1 MSSGKNFSSE
11 AKALFELPFSSAAA
25 IPLPPPSLYLQLV
38 PVKDRELFRA
48 YIFYLFLLLRR
59 GMRRRGLHPKSF
71 NLLYRAVSRTW
82 PRRTL
87 LGFLQKE
94 FIARNLSLSLL
105 LEPLDGFEWLSKN
118 RYPLEFS
125 AASPI
130 WLQVISPFSRLVAV
144 LNNQTPPFYQPFAA
158 LAFVYAAVYVL
169 AVTSAAV
176 ALEGARVSVDAACLR
191 RSLPLQQKEMLQL
204 FAAASGFLFRLKTG
218 FFVGLSRRLIRLLP
232 DVSASAAA
240 VAGSSFATGSSASAA
255 AAATVGSSS
264 AVCSPASA
272 AAGSQGTAGSSASA
286 LCRKINFFVYVNAFL
301 YGLWHTLIT
310 KNKTRDLHQL

>member
-1 MSSGKNFSSE
+1 MFSDRSFSAE

-25 IPLPPPSLYLQLV
+25 IPLPTPALYLRLV
-38 PVKDRELFRA
+38 PAKDRELLQA
-48 YIFYLFLLLRR
+48 YVFYLFLLS
-59 GMRRRGLHPKSF
+59 RRGLRQKGRHPKSF

-82 PRRTL
+82 PGRTL

-169 AVTSAAV
+169 AVPSAAV
-176 ALEGARVSVDAACLR
+176 ALDGARVSVDAACLR

-240 VAGSSFATGSSASAA
+240 ATGSSFATGSSVS

-310 KNKTRDLHQL
+310 RNKTRDLHQL

>member
-11 AKALFELPFSSAAA
+11 AKALFELPFSTAAA

-38 PVKDRELFRA
+38 PAKDR
-48 YIFYLFLLLRR
+48 LLRR
-59 GMRRRGLHPKSF
+59 GMHRRGLHPKSF

-82 PRRTL
+82 PGRTL

-169 AVTSAAV
+169 AVPSAAV

-240 VAGSSFATGSSASAA
+240 VAGSSFATGSSVSAA
-255 AAATVGSSS
+255 AD
-264 AVCSPASA
+264 
-272 AAGSQGTAGSSASA
+272 SQGTAGSSASA

-310 KNKTRDLHQL
+310 RNKTRDLHQL

>member
-1 MSSGKNFSSE
+1 MFSDRSFSAE

-25 IPLPPPSLYLQLV
+25 IPLPTPALYLRLV
-38 PVKDRELFRA
+38 PAKDRELLQA
-48 YIFYLFLLLRR
+48 YVFYLFLLS
-59 GMRRRGLHPKSF
+59 RRGLRQKGRHPKSF
-71 NLLYRAVSRTW
+71 NLLYRAVSRIW
-82 PRRTL
+82 PGRTL

-169 AVTSAAV
+169 AMPAV
-176 ALEGARVSVDAACLR
+176 AAALEKARVSVDVVSLR
-191 RSLPLQQKEMLQL
+191 RGLPLQQKETLQL

-218 FFVGLSRRLIRLLP
+218 FFVGLSRRLIRLVP
-232 DVSASAAA
+232 D
-240 VAGSSFATGSSASAA
+240 AA
-255 AAATVGSSS
+255 AAAPASASAGSPAIVYSPTS
-264 AVCSPASA
+264 ASTNFSAPAGSPASTSA
-272 AAGSQGTAGSSASA
+272 DSSVPV

-301 YGLWHTLIT
+301 YGLWHTLTI
-310 KNKTRDLHQL
+310 KNKTRGLEQL

>member
-1 MSSGKNFSSE
+1 
-11 AKALFELPFSSAAA
+11 
-25 IPLPPPSLYLQLV
+25 
-38 PVKDRELFRA
+38 
-48 YIFYLFLLLRR
+48 
-59 GMRRRGLHPKSF
+59 MRRRGLHPKSF

-82 PRRTL
+82 PGRTL

-169 AVTSAAV
+169 AVPSAAV
-176 ALEGARVSVDAACLR
+176 ALEGQGYRLMRLVCAAACRCSKRKCCSFLPLR
-191 RSLPLQQKEMLQL
+191 RD
-204 FAAASGFLFRLKTG
+204 
-218 FFVGLSRRLIRLLP
+218 FFFG
-232 DVSASAAA
+232 
-240 VAGSSFATGSSASAA
+240 
-255 AAATVGSSS
+255 
-264 AVCSPASA
+264 
-272 AAGSQGTAGSSASA
+272 
-286 LCRKINFFVYVNAFL
+286 
-301 YGLWHTLIT
+301 
-310 KNKTRDLHQL
+310 

>member
-59 GMRRRGLHPKSF
+59 GMHRRGLHPKSF

-82 PRRTL
+82 PGRTL

-169 AVTSAAV
+169 AVPSAAV

-240 VAGSSFATGSSASAA
+240 ATGSSFATGSSVS

-301 YGLWHTLIT
+301 YGLWHILIT

>member
-1 MSSGKNFSSE
+1 MFSDRSFSAE

-25 IPLPPPSLYLQLV
+25 IPLPTPALYLRLV
-38 PVKDRELFRA
+38 PAKDRELLQA
-48 YIFYLFLLLRR
+48 YVFYLFLLS
-59 GMRRRGLHPKSF
+59 RRGLRQKGRHPKSF

-82 PRRTL
+82 PGRTL

-169 AVTSAAV
+169 AMPAV
-176 ALEGARVSVDAACLR
+176 AAALEKARVSVDVVSLR
-191 RSLPLQQKEMLQL
+191 RGLPLQQKEMLQL
-204 FAAASGFLFRLKTG
+204 FAAASGFLFRLKIG
-218 FFVGLSRRLIRLLP
+218 FFIGLSRRLIRLLP
-232 DVSASAAA
+232 D
-240 VAGSSFATGSSASAA
+240 AA
-255 AAATVGSSS
+255 AAAPASASAGSPAIVCSPTSASTNFSS
-264 AVCSPASA
+264 PASFSAPVCSPASA
-272 AAGSQGTAGSSASA
+272 PV

-301 YGLWHTLIT
+301 YGLWHTLTI
-310 KNKTRDLHQL
+310 KNKTRGLEQL

>member
-59 GMRRRGLHPKSF
+59 GMRRRGLYPKSF

-169 AVTSAAV
+169 AVPSAAV

>member
-1 MSSGKNFSSE
+1 MSSGKNFFSE

-82 PRRTL
+82 PGRTL

-144 LNNQTPPFYQPFAA
+144 LNNQTPPFYQPWLLFM
-158 LAFVYAAVYVL
+158 
-169 AVTSAAV
+169 
-176 ALEGARVSVDAACLR
+176 
-191 RSLPLQQKEMLQL
+191 LPYMYW
-204 FAAASGFLFRLKTG
+204 LFRLLPRHWRG
-218 FFVGLSRRLIRLLP
+218 QGYRLMRL
-232 DVSASAAA
+232 VCAAA
-240 VAGSSFATGSSASAA
+240 CRCSKRKCCSFL
-255 AAATVGSSS
+255 
-264 AVCSPASA
+264 P
-272 AAGSQGTAGSSASA
+272 
-286 LCRKINFFVYVNAFL
+286 LRRDFFF
-301 YGLWHTLIT
+301 G
-310 KNKTRDLHQL
+310 

>member
-11 AKALFELPFSSAAA
+11 AKALFELPFSTAAA

-38 PVKDRELFRA
+38 PAKDRELFRA
-48 YIFYLFLLLRR
+48 YIFYLFLLLQR
-59 GMRRRGLHPKSF
+59 GMHRRGLHPKSF

-82 PRRTL
+82 PGRTL

-169 AVTSAAV
+169 AVPSAAA
-176 ALEGARVSVDAACLR
+176 ALEGARVSVDVACLR

-218 FFVGLSRRLIRLLP
+218 FFVGLSRRLIRLWP
-232 DVSASAAA
+232 DVSAS
-240 VAGSSFATGSSASAA
+240 
-255 AAATVGSSS
+255 AATVGSSS

-310 KNKTRDLHQL
+310 RNKTRDLHQL

>member
-1 MSSGKNFSSE
+1 MSSGKNFFSE

-48 YIFYLFLLLRR
+48 YVFYLFLLLRR

-82 PRRTL
+82 PGRTL

-169 AVTSAAV
+169 AVPSAAV
-176 ALEGARVSVDAACLR
+176 ALDGARVSVDAACLR

-240 VAGSSFATGSSASAA
+240 ATGSSFAT
-255 AAATVGSSS
+255 GSSS

-310 KNKTRDLHQL
+310 RNKTRDLHQL

>member
-1 MSSGKNFSSE
+1 MSSGKNFFSE

-82 PRRTL
+82 PGRTL

-169 AVTSAAV
+169 AVPSAAV

-218 FFVGLSRRLIRLLP
+218 FFCRSVPPPDTAFARCLRFRRSNR
-232 DVSASAAA
+232 
-240 VAGSSFATGSSASAA
+240 
-255 AAATVGSSS
+255 
-264 AVCSPASA
+264 
-272 AAGSQGTAGSSASA
+272 
-286 LCRKINFFVYVNAFL
+286 RFFVRSL
-301 YGLWHTLIT
+301 LSGLRRSRFSGDSWFFRLRLMPE
-310 KNKTRDLHQL
+310 NKFFCLC